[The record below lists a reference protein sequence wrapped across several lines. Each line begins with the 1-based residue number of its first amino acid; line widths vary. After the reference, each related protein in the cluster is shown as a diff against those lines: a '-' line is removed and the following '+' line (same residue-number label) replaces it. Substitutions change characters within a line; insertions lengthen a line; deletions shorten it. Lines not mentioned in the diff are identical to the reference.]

1 MLKNLSTRRQSVTL
15 PYMATISSGSEA
27 LGRTD
32 RSVSRKCTYVIISW
46 LSNVLGVPHMSRLNT
61 GQNVEQQRL
70 HNMIFSWQ
78 LLLMRLFTVYA
89 YRTIT
94 PSPSYNLYVQ
104 GRHLTFMSHW

>member
-1 MLKNLSTRRQSVTL
+1 
-15 PYMATISSGSEA
+15 MATISSGSEA

-78 LLLMRLFTVYA
+78 LILMRLFTVYA

-94 PSPSYNLYVQ
+94 PSPSYNLYCPGQASYIHVT
-104 GRHLTFMSHW
+104 LVI